1 MQVLI
6 DQTNN
11 KESADSRLVI
21 AKIIAN
27 YFVQFNNSSSSN
39 RATLSFPYNK
49 KWTLFCR
56 VSKGLK
62 GITKAPKFNMFTLQ
76 NTDFSLSLIVVEG
89 LSVAEGSFTALMKI
103 NRQCLII
110 NHFEDLYLD
119 MGTEEGSENEY
130 TSSDDVCISTLTD
143 NLSL

>member
-1 MQVLI
+1 MQIRDWLL
-6 DQTNN
+6 Q
-11 KESADSRLVI
+11 KSLP
-21 AKIIAN
+21 IILC
-27 YFVQFNNSSSSN
+27 NSIIL
-39 RATLSFPYNK
+39 ALPTEPHFHFHTTK

-119 MGTEEGSENEY
+119 MGTEEGSENEWI
-130 TSSDDVCISTLTD
+130 SSDDVCISSLTD